1 MPTCVYVSV
10 CPCKTTD
17 PLITR
22 AFIETMIFAVGD
34 FCFIRKYCIFQVL
47 NFNGSGLS
55 KLKLLSTL
63 TNLKKL
69 IVSFNELTTL
79 QDLSGMVRSILPALA

>member
-1 MPTCVYVSV
+1 MILNRAVDDRVYDV
-10 CPCKTTD
+10 
-17 PLITR
+17 
-22 AFIETMIFAVGD
+22 M
-34 FCFIRKYCIFQVL
+34 FCSIFQVL

-63 TNLKKL
+63 VNLKKL

-79 QDLSGMVRSILPALA
+79 QDLSGMV